1 MDINV
6 INNTETIEPLANQC
20 DRSPS
25 VSRSEDINSTN
36 ITVKSDDKN
45 DTTTTSTAD
54 TTMNNNKA
62 DLTTLIDWQRKCI
75 IQNKEIERLNKLNQ
89 FLELE
94 RKSRQ

>member
-6 INNTETIEPLANQC
+6 INNTETIEPLANQY

-36 ITVKSDDKN
+36 ITVKSDDKK